1 MASNSND
8 SINVVTQLGTLFP
21 QTPITRLGTINDL
34 DKVDLYGLT
43 VDAPLNSGI
52 ALQNLTGNID
62 LQVLDNNGNLIARGN
77 NLGTSNE
84 AFQAVFST
92 PGQYFIYV
100 VQTSPGIASDYEL
113 ALFPRDAN
121 VSLFTGDT
129 NTYSI
134 NNNNDDPRTPDFLGT
149 LVPEE
154 QISDSA
160 RINNLD
166 RVDNYSFIAE
176 QPLIV
181 GVTFEK
187 SNSNIE
193 IAVLDSNR
201 NLIERGQNFDQLTEK
216 FQVFLPNPDTYNI
229 TIFQPEP
236 VSDDSFSDYDL
247 SLFPSAFD
255 INPDIIPS
263 VPPATPIS
271 PEPPTDPVTPTPL
284 ISPEPQRVNV
294 SIDSIID
301 RTDEP
306 VRNRENTA
314 FVFKEDYLLNATP
327 NTPITIDLISNN
339 SAFDPLLE
347 VYQIPQDSLLT
358 PGRRQIP
365 IAANDNGGNDIN
377 NVDAR
382 IGPEVEADIP
392 EISSQLTLLPEF
404 NYLVRVTY
412 TSDLPLDGSFALSGS
427 IDNGFV
433 SFQKVLSGNPIG
445 EIIGGEP

>member
-1 MASNSND
+1 M
-8 SINVVTQLGTLFP
+8 
-21 QTPITRLGTINDL
+21 
-34 DKVDLYGLT
+34 
-43 VDAPLNSGI
+43 
-52 ALQNLTGNID
+52 
-62 LQVLDNNGNLIARGN
+62 
-77 NLGTSNE
+77 
-84 AFQAVFST
+84 
-92 PGQYFIYV
+92 
-100 VQTSPGIASDYEL
+100 
-113 ALFPRDAN
+113 
-121 VSLFTGDT
+121 
-129 NTYSI
+129 
-134 NNNNDDPRTPDFLGT
+134 
-149 LVPEE
+149 
-154 QISDSA
+154 
-160 RINNLD
+160 
-166 RVDNYSFIAE
+166 
-176 QPLIV
+176 IV

-404 NYLVRVTY
+404 NYLV
-412 TSDLPLDGSFALSGS
+412 A
-427 IDNGFV
+427 
-433 SFQKVLSGNPIG
+433 
-445 EIIGGEP
+445 